1 MTGTGDR
8 GIRAIAAEDF
18 SVEQAIGGVRG
29 IVESVLPGLV
39 FVVLYVA
46 TSDLRL
52 SLIVSAA
59 AAVAAVVLRLVQ
71 GTPVTQALSGILGVG
86 IGVVWA
92 WRSGESKNFFAWGL
106 WVNSAWFLG
115 ALVSIVVRW
124 PAVGV
129 LVGLL
134 RSEDTTWRTA
144 PEHRGLRRRYVLATW
159 VWVALFGSRL
169 AVQVPLY
176 QDSTVGW
183 LGTAKL
189 VMGIP
194 LFALALWLSWLLV
207 RRPAA
212 VPAPSRQHLDP

>member
-1 MTGTGDR
+1 MTGAGDR
-8 GIRAIAAEDF
+8 GIRAIAAEEF

-29 IVESVLPGLV
+29 LVESVLPGLV

-52 SLIVSAA
+52 CLIIAA
-59 AAVAAVVLRLVQ
+59 ATSVVAVVLRLVQ

-86 IGVVWA
+86 IGVIWA

-106 WVNSAWFLG
+106 WVNAAWFLG
-115 ALVSIVVRW
+115 ALVSIVARW
-124 PAVGV
+124 PAVGL

-134 RSEDTTWRTA
+134 RGEDTTWRTA
-144 PEHRGLRRRYVLATW
+144 PEHQELRRRYVLATW
-159 VWVALFGSRL
+159 VWVVLFGSRL

-176 QDSTVGW
+176 VGSTVGW

-194 LFALALWLSWLLV
+194 LFALGLWLSWLLV
-207 RRPAA
+207 RLPADA
-212 VPAPSRQHLDP
+212 PVPSRQPLDP